1 MKDVEIKNRK
11 NLIPYRDIV
20 CYIVYL
26 FTKGAKVFFYSGL
39 LNQNLFFLFKVKIKT
54 SGVIS
59 VKI

>member
-39 LNQNLFFLFKVKIKT
+39 INQNLFFYLKSKSKHPV
-54 SGVIS
+54 
-59 VKI
+59 